1 MNHAQKEQIA
11 AAIRAAR
18 RSRGLTQEVLAERIG
33 RTSASLSNLERAQA
47 VPSLD
52 TLLLLAQVLDVPI
65 SSFLETAV
73 SNRKSRTRIRDENEI
88 IELVRSLS
96 SDQLKIAKAQIE
108 ALRSLKR

>member
-1 MNHAQKEQIA
+1 MRDAQKEQIA

-47 VPSLD
+47 VPSVE
-52 TLLLLAQVLDVPI
+52 TLLALADALNVPV
-65 SSFLETAV
+65 STFLEPSST
-73 SNRKSRTRIRDENEI
+73 SRKSRTRLRDENDI
-88 IELVRSLS
+88 IELVRALS

-108 ALRSLKR
+108 ALSSLKQ